1 MNLTQFKDPVSH
13 MSLAGAVV
21 ALMFLMQKMSG
32 SSFFTIM
39 TVDSV
44 KTFRENSIAMI
55 HQKSQQ

>member
-1 MNLTQFKDPVSH
+1 MNWTQFKGPVSH

-21 ALMFLMQKMSG
+21 ALWSLMQEMSG
-32 SSFFTIM
+32 SSFFTIT
-39 TVDSV
+39 TVNSV